1 MKEINMDTGEA
12 TQNGPHLSRS
22 EGNEESGVWGIH
34 SNNIVTLAYK
44 NLNDEALVRLIVKT
58 WDEDAF
64 NEIVERYADKIYRLA
79 IRITK
84 NPSDAEEIMQDVL
97 MILLEKLD
105 TFREGSSFSTWLY
118 RVILNA
124 SFMSL
129 RAENKRKNNVSLEN
143 YMPYKKYG
151 ALKGIQ
157 EKDWSAMPDDAI
169 LTREVMEKIEK
180 TVNDLPDFYR
190 VVFHLRDVEQ
200 LTNEEV
206 SKILGVSLPCV
217 KSRIHRA
224 RLYLR
229 DKLSDFI
236 YEYS

>member
-1 MKEINMDTGEA
+1 MKEINMDTGKV
-12 TQNGPHLSRS
+12 TQNGLRLSRS
-22 EGNEESGVWGIH
+22 DGNEESGVWGIH

-44 NLNDEALVRLIVKT
+44 NLNDEQLVRFIVKT
-58 WDEDAF
+58 WDEEAF

-97 MILLEKLD
+97 MILVEKLD
-105 TFREGSSFSTWLY
+105 TFREGASFSTWLY

-143 YMPYKKYG
+143 YVPYKKYG
-151 ALKGIQ
+151 VLKGIQ
-157 EKDWSAMPDDAI
+157 EKDWSAMPYDAI
-169 LTREVMEKIEK
+169 LTRGVMEKIEK
-180 TVNDLPDFYR
+180 AVNKLPDFYR
-190 VVFHLRDVEQ
+190 VVFHLRDVEE

-206 SKILGVSLPCV
+206 SKILGLVLLFHV
-217 KSRIHRA
+217 
-224 RLYLR
+224 
-229 DKLSDFI
+229 LSPGFI
-236 YEYS
+236 G